1 MHKDIVSAT
10 KNPMPIVLK
19 CGKTNWEMDLLK
31 QSTKT
36 RPVFHYLLA
45 FGRTLYAIRPGK
57 TSLRHFITALLL
69 CGMSFGYGPVPISL
83 CLLTVCERKYIS
95 SSVLGMITGYGLY
108 WGLADAFPLYA
119 ILAIILC
126 GRLILTR
133 SAQNQLI
140 AYIAMG
146 ATAVLGLLFL
156 IAERF
161 APMALIAWAINLA
174 CITVGTY
181 VFQKAAT
188 ETRFWAKLVICC
200 GILLG
205 LHAISLPAGL
215 SLTAAVLAWQA
226 IGLHGLYYAA
236 AGCAVLAAVFPATAH
251 YAAVFCPVA
260 LLNRLLPQG
269 RRIFAQLISCGIYIL
284 VGIGSGNYSFA
295 LCCVVG
301 TVLSHFHPADS
312 VLPAPAES
320 KLPEHP
326 AQQELRDASIA
337 LLQASQMLQQ
347 PQNTGSREIADIFDS
362 AAAQVCQSCAK
373 YTACWQNHAQELY
386 EDLTACANAFLTRG
400 YAETQDFPQRFLS
413 QCIHPEA
420 FVTATNVAVDQVRAR
435 RRLRAR
441 IKEAG
446 KAAGKQYEIMGKF
459 LQRLSNRLY
468 APPAAVNY
476 TPELAVQAAG
486 RGGSSISGDRGAA
499 FSGPGS
505 TYYVL
510 LCDGMGTGSGAAQES
525 TQAIKMLRQ
534 LLLAGLDALSALHSL
549 NGIYVLRDNGC
560 FSTVDLLRV
569 NLTSG
574 DAILYKWGAAPS
586 YLKRHRGLRFLG
598 GGSLPPGLSQ
608 NGEIEQIRFSLDHGG
623 VLILLSDGLGGKESQ
638 RRLESCKSLIPKDV
652 AASLFVGREQP
663 DDDCTAVAIR
673 LRPAI

>member
-1 MHKDIVSAT
+1 MW
-10 KNPMPIVLK
+10 
-19 CGKTNWEMDLLK
+19 KTNREMDLLK
-31 QSTKT
+31 QSTKM
-36 RPVFHYLLA
+36 RPVWHYLSA
-45 FGRTLYAIRPGK
+45 FGRTLYALRPGK
-57 TSLRHFITALLL
+57 TALRYFITGFLL
-69 CGMSFGYGPVPISL
+69 CGISFGYGPVPMSL
-83 CLLTVCERKYIS
+83 CLLTVCEKKYIS

-108 WGLADAFPLYA
+108 WGLADSFPLYA

-126 GRLILTR
+126 WRLIFTK
-133 SAQNQLI
+133 SVQNQITL
-140 AYIAMG
+140 YIAVG
-146 ATAVLGLLFL
+146 ATALLGLLFL
-156 IAERF
+156 IGERF
-161 APMALIAWAINLA
+161 VPVALIGWAINLA
-174 CITVGTY
+174 CIATGTY
-181 VFQKAAT
+181 VFQKAAA
-188 ETRFWAKLVICC
+188 EKQFWAKLAICC
-200 GILLG
+200 CMLLG
-205 LHAISLPAGL
+205 LNAIPLPAGL
-215 SLTAAVLAWQA
+215 SLAAAFLAWEA
-226 IGLHGLYYAA
+226 IGLHGLYYTA
-236 AGCAVLAAVFPATAH
+236 AGCAALAAVFPATAH

-260 LLNRLLPQG
+260 LISKLMPQS
-269 RRIFAQLISCGIYIL
+269 RRIYGELIFCGIYIL
-284 VGIGSGNYSFA
+284 MGIGIKNYSLA
-295 LCCVVG
+295 LCCVLG
-301 TVLSHFHPADS
+301 TALGHFYPADS
-312 VLPAPAES
+312 ILPAPAQA

-326 AQQELRDASIA
+326 AQQELRDASMA
-337 LLQASQMLQQ
+337 LLQAAQMLQQ
-347 PQNTGSREIADIFDS
+347 PQSTNNREIADIFDS

-373 YTACWQNHAQELY
+373 YSTCWQNHAQELY
-386 EDLTACANAFLTRG
+386 EDLTACADAFLARG

-441 IKEAG
+441 IREAG
-446 KAAGKQYEIMGKF
+446 KAAAKQYEIMGVF

-468 APPAAVNY
+468 APPTAINY

-525 TQAIKMLRQ
+525 AQAIKMLRQ

-598 GGSLPPGLSQ
+598 GVSLPPGLNQ
-608 NGEIEQIRFSLDHGG
+608 NGEIEQVRFSLDHGG
-623 VLILLSDGLGGKESQ
+623 VLILLSDGLGGKESL
-638 RRLESCKSLIPKDV
+638 RRLESCESLIPKDV
-652 AASLFVGREQP
+652 AASLFVGRAQP

-673 LRPAI
+673 LRPFI

>member
-1 MHKDIVSAT
+1 MNA
-10 KNPMPIVLK
+10 
-19 CGKTNWEMDLLK
+19 LK

-36 RPVFHYLLA
+36 RPALHYLLA
-45 FGRTLYAIRPGK
+45 FGRTLYAIRPGQA
-57 TSLRHFITALLL
+57 TLQHFITGLLL
-69 CGMSFGYGPVPISL
+69 CGMSFGYGPVPVSL
-83 CLLTVCERKYIS
+83 CLLTVCEKKYIS
-95 SSVLGMITGYGLY
+95 SSVLGMIAGYGLY

-126 GRLILTR
+126 CRLLLTK
-133 SAQNQLI
+133 SVQNQLT

-156 IAERF
+156 IAEQF
-161 APMALIAWAINLA
+161 VPIALIGWAINLA
-174 CITVGTY
+174 SITVGTY
-181 VFQKAAT
+181 VFQKAGT
-188 ETRFWAKLVICC
+188 ENQFWAKLAICC

-205 LHAISLPAGL
+205 MNAIPLPAGL
-215 SLTAAVLAWQA
+215 SLTAAVLAWEA
-226 IGLHGLYYAA
+226 IGLHGFYYTA
-236 AGCAVLAAVFPATAH
+236 AGCATLALVFPMTIH

-260 LLNRLLPQG
+260 LIHRLLPQS
-269 RRIFAQLISCGIYIL
+269 RRIYCKLISCSIYIL
-284 VGIGSGNYSFA
+284 VGIGSKNYSFT
-295 LCCVVG
+295 LCCVLG
-301 TVLSHFHPADS
+301 TVLAHFYPADTI
-312 VLPAPAES
+312 LPTPAQA

-326 AQQELRDASIA
+326 AQQELRDASMA
-337 LLQASQMLQQ
+337 MLQAAQMLQQ
-347 PQNTGSREIADIFDS
+347 PQQTNTREIADIYDS

-373 YTACWQNHAQELY
+373 YNICWQNHAQELY
-386 EDLTACANAFLTRG
+386 EDLTACANVFLTRG
-400 YAETQDFPQRFLS
+400 YAEPQDFPQRFLS
-413 QCIHPEA
+413 QCIHPDA

-446 KAAGKQYEIMGKF
+446 KAAGKQYEIMGVF

-468 APPAAVNY
+468 APPAAINY
-476 TPELAVQAAG
+476 TPEIAVQAAG

-499 FSGPGS
+499 FSGPGA

-534 LLLAGLDALSALHSL
+534 LLLSGLDALSALNTL
-549 NGIYVLRDNGC
+549 NGIYILRDNGC

-598 GGSLPPGLSQ
+598 GVSLPPGLNQS
-608 NGEIEQIRFSLDHGG
+608 GEIEQVRFSLDHGG

-638 RRLESCKSLIPKDV
+638 RRLESCESLIPREV